1 LGGEEDRGRDDRSV
15 EDRVQQLAAEIA
27 TLIEGATADS
37 RRDLRDLVSGV
48 LRERAANLEEMA
60 TATAPATSAAFN
72 PLGIGLPLLL
82 VGVVLV
88 FLFPPVGLLILFF
101 AAVMLVWGLVAA
113 LRFR

>member
-1 LGGEEDRGRDDRSV
+1 MGGEEDRGRDDRSV
-15 EDRVQQLAAEIA
+15 EDRVHQLAAEIA
-27 TLIEGATADS
+27 TLIEGARVDS

-48 LRERAANLEEMA
+48 LRERVADLEPVGTAAV
-60 TATAPATSAAFN
+60 PSTSAAFN

-88 FLFPPVGLLILFF
+88 FLFPPVGLLVLFF